1 MNPFIF
7 PMDHQISEIKITSI
21 LAREIVWGYDMGR
34 KVDTKKT
41 SLDFRSPIIVHVYP
55 NFSVCSHGSFF
66 FRVLL

>member
-1 MNPFIF
+1 MNPLIF
-7 PMDHQISEIKITSI
+7 PMHHQISEIKITSI

-41 SLDFRSPIIVHVYP
+41 SLDFRSPIVHVYP